1 MSAETTPNETRKN
14 PFFDWMG
21 KNLGIILSAITTLF
35 VAYLTFH
42 GAHVDADRKQ
52 KHDDS
57 LFTMEYNYKK
67 ALIIQQFMPYILSDD
82 SVKVKLAIISFW
94 TMDTVFAVRT
104 VNMLKSEGAKN
115 AIEYIVHQKSR
126 ANRERTDASV
136 GNKPDKTPGDVALF
150 NAVSELNKSK
160 LPGSQGLKDKYL
172 QAAGAKPEE
181 QWSVPFIIWCF
192 RESQKLEIKTNDLT
206 TFFEKIKAAKLLL
219 NPSDSP
225 RPGDIVFFNFQESK
239 GPEQCGIVSGIDK
252 SYVYTI
258 EADNN
263 GEPVSAHIRYKD
275 DVLAFARVK

>member
-1 MSAETTPNETRKN
+1 
-14 PFFDWMG
+14 
-21 KNLGIILSAITTLF
+21 
-35 VAYLTFH
+35 
-42 GAHVDADRKQ
+42 
-52 KHDDS
+52 
-57 LFTMEYNYKK
+57 MEYNYKK

-115 AIEYIVHQKSR
+115 AIEYIVHQKSKAAR
-126 ANRERTDASV
+126 DRIDASV
-136 GNKPDKTPGDVALF
+136 SNKADKTPGDLALF

-160 LPGSQGLKDKYL
+160 LPDSQNLKKKYL
-172 QAAGAKPEE
+172 IAADLKPDE

-192 RESQKLEIKTNDLT
+192 QESRKLNIKTNDMT
-206 TFFEKIKAAKLLL
+206 AFFEKLKAAKLLL
-219 NPSDSP
+219 NPSDTP
-225 RPGDIVFFNFQESK
+225 QPGDIVFFNFQESK

-275 DVLAFARVK
+275 DVLGFARVK